1 MPSRNQLVQR
11 ANIWDRAFISS
22 AVQEYSPHE
31 IALITGSKLN
41 LPVMPRTND
50 SIEKQISSYYNDI
63 LYETSVLQV
72 LEAAAVMSGVS
83 LKVSFAPQANYIIE
97 YPLSSWLSNS
107 ESSLG
112 EFAADIFTSQ
122 DTFDGLP
129 LEYTVIR
136 KYFELHQ
143 KGLKDYSTFLFPL
156 LTLGVWNRLIQKR

>member
-1 MPSRNQLVQR
+1 
-11 ANIWDRAFISS
+11 
-22 AVQEYSPHE
+22 
-31 IALITGSKLN
+31 
-41 LPVMPRTND
+41 
-50 SIEKQISSYYNDI
+50 
-63 LYETSVLQV
+63 
-72 LEAAAVMSGVS
+72 MSGVS

-136 KYFELHQ
+136 KYFDLHQ